1 MNTARKVLL
10 VDDDEELRTSLKD
23 QLVLH
28 DEFEVFEANTASKGI
43 EAANGAASHRK
54 GRNIMTTTSSSRPT
68 HRVFAVTR
76 KDQSDKGKWH
86 EIGAL
91 WPHKDGKGF
100 NLKLDLLPTGNAE
113 LVIRAATEQAEGG
126 AA

>member
-1 MNTARKVLL
+1 
-10 VDDDEELRTSLKD
+10 
-23 QLVLH
+23 
-28 DEFEVFEANTASKGI
+28 
-43 EAANGAASHRK
+43 
-54 GRNIMTTTSSSRPT
+54 MTTTTSSRPT

-76 KDQSDKGKWH
+76 KDKADKGKWH

-113 LVIRAATEQAEGG
+113 LVIRAADAAEQAEGG